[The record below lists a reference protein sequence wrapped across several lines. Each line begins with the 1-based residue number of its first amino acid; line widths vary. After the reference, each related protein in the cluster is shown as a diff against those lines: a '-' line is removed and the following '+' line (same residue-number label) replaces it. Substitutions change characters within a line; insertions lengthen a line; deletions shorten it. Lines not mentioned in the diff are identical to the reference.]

1 MLISG
6 KKINIV
12 NLALIIYIFSIIV
25 FNEGATVLKIVKVFF
40 AGICL
45 VHIIAK
51 KKVYIDK
58 YILWMMVFTFFCGLS
73 INWAISKENAKTMLS
88 TLILNNICI
97 FLIINLVYEDKS
109 RIKLIINSIIFS
121 SIALGLRI
129 AIEYGPFVF
138 ASGGRGGGN
147 GMMSANTIGMVA
159 SIASVLCVYCF
170 KNQEK
175 YRILYMIALI
185 MNLIIM
191 ILSGSRKAILF
202 FLIPIIIYYILNSKN
217 ILATIRKIIISV
229 VICISAF
236 MMLMKI
242 PFLYDNVGYR
252 VETMING
259 FLGEGES
266 DASTNMRL
274 AMVEWGMEWF
284 KDRPYFG
291 YGINNYKTLLG
302 TKNTSYGAEGVYA
315 HNNYVELLVDVGIIG
330 TLIYYYIY
338 IVILK
343 NGIKKWKNINTLQIL
358 MIGIMVA
365 CIINEYGNVSYIG
378 KFNQLILMLSWVI
391 LYDKEKNKKLE

>member
-1 MLISG
+1 M
-6 KKINIV
+6 
-12 NLALIIYIFSIIV
+12 
-25 FNEGATVLKIVKVFF
+25 LKIVKVFF